1 MSSKIQDDLKNIDDY
16 VNELHNAFHST
27 RRNKLKLR
35 SLIKAM
41 LGKIFSIN
49 KIMMTIVKLFG
60 ILGISLSITLLPEPY
75 VFYLLIGTTVVFFIW
90 IIYLYAVLDLSR
102 VEQKKMNL
110 EAYEKVKEEE
120 YRLFLPFIDKRD
132 FSFKDLQKDTEE
144 TQKKLMDYSEHIQR
158 LIENLQETQ
167 DGFYHFKERYNKMSR
182 FLRQLRSNLST
193 LIKGELTLS
202 RLDFGCDYSLYKMDG
217 QTISFIDGK
226 GFEPEKLGSRVSLD
240 SSCSHLI
247 NVLKNRTDEM
257 LPSEDRTIISKRM
270 DLTNGEKWIVNIHL
284 DETDAEEREKLNLDT
299 NNGRLNLETSFQ
311 LFWLCLE
318 IIQKFGRGNR
328 KTGSDDHENPGHR

>member
-1 MSSKIQDDLKNIDDY
+1 MSSKMQDDLKNIDDY

-27 RRNKLKLR
+27 RRNKLKLS
-35 SLIKAM
+35 SLVKAM

-49 KIMMTIVKLFG
+49 RMMMTIVKLLG

-75 VFYLLIGTTVVFFIW
+75 VVYLLVGTSVVFFIW
-90 IIYLYAVLDLSR
+90 IIYLYAVIDLSR

-182 FLRQLRSNLST
+182 FLRQLRNNLST
-193 LIKGELTLS
+193 LIKDELTLS
-202 RLDFGCDYSLYKMDG
+202 QLDFGCDYSLYKIDG

-226 GFEPEKLGSRVSLD
+226 GLEPEKLGSSVSLD
-240 SSCSHLI
+240 SSPSHLI
-247 NVLKNRTDEM
+247 NVLKNRTDKM

-270 DLTNGEKWIVNIHL
+270 DLTNGEQWIVNIHL

-318 IIQKFGRGNR
+318 IIRKFGRGN
-328 KTGSDDHENPGHR
+328 KETDSDNQNSSHK